1 MMRRI
6 ERKIGAFNCYLYGWE
21 EEAPCSESAAVP
33 LLIRQS
39 AATPLL
45 IQPVDDHDLEVLD
58 SEVAE
63 IERLLQ
69 GSAAGAEP
77 CGNAAGCAFRL
88 AAFKVNDWNDDLSPW
103 EAPPAFGKE
112 PFGGGATKT
121 LAYIEEELLP
131 GLVELT
137 DGQSD
142 AADLK
147 QTAAPVILGGNSL
160 AGLFALWA
168 GTQAERF
175 LGIAAASPSV
185 WFPRWIEH
193 AEEHWQGVGAAGFPR
208 RIYLSLGNKEEKTR
222 NPVMARVGDCIRQQ
236 QEILTAAGVENT
248 LVWEQGNHF
257 REPDLR
263 TARAFA
269 WVLKGLR
276 AAAK

>member
-6 ERKIGAFNCYLYGWE
+6 ERKIGTFNSYLYGWE

-33 LLIRQS
+33 LLI
-39 AATPLL
+39 
-45 IQPVDDHDLEVLD
+45 QPVDDHDLEGLD

-63 IERLLQ
+63 IERLY
-69 GSAAGAEP
+69 GG
-77 CGNAAGCAFRL
+77 AFRL
-88 AAFKVNDWNDDLSPW
+88 AAFKVKDWNMDLSPW

-112 PFGGGATKT
+112 SFGGGAAET
-121 LAYIEEELLP
+121 LAYVENELLP
-131 GLVELT
+131 ALT
-137 DGQSD
+137 ED
-142 AADLK
+142 
-147 QTAAPVILGGNSL
+147 APVILGGYSL

-175 LGIAAASPSV
+175 LGIAAASPSL
-185 WFPRWIEH
+185 WFPGWIEY
-193 AEEHWQGVGAAGFPR
+193 AEKATYPR

-222 NPVMARVGDCIRQQ
+222 NQMMARAGDCIRRQ
-236 QEILTAAGVENT
+236 QEILTAAGIENT
-248 LVWEQGNHF
+248 LVWELGNHF

-276 AAAK
+276 AEAE

>member
-1 MMRRI
+1 MMRRT
-6 ERKIGAFNCYLYGWE
+6 EKQIGAFDCYLYGWE

-39 AATPLL
+39 AAVPLL
-45 IQPVDDHDLEVLD
+45 IQPADDHDLEVLD

-63 IERLLQ
+63 IERLY
-69 GSAAGAEP
+69 GG
-77 CGNAAGCAFRL
+77 AFRL
-88 AAFKVNDWNDDLSPW
+88 AAFKVKDWNMDLSPW

-112 PFGGGATKT
+112 PFGGGAEET
-121 LAYIEEELLP
+121 LAYVENELLP
-131 GLVELT
+131 TLT
-137 DGQSD
+137 EE
-142 AADLK
+142 
-147 QTAAPVILGGNSL
+147 APVILGGYSL
-160 AGLFALWA
+160 AGLFAMWA

-185 WFPRWIEH
+185 WFPGWIEH
-193 AEEHWQGVGAAGFPR
+193 AEEYWQGAGAAGFPR

-269 WVLKGLR
+269 WVLKGL
-276 AAAK
+276 K

>member
-1 MMRRI
+1 MMRRT
-6 ERKIGAFNCYLYGWE
+6 EKRIGAFDCYLYGWE

-33 LLIRQS
+33 LLI
-39 AATPLL
+39 
-45 IQPVDDHDLEVLD
+45 QPADDHDLEVLD

-63 IERLLQ
+63 IERLY
-69 GSAAGAEP
+69 GG
-77 CGNAAGCAFRL
+77 AFRL
-88 AAFKVNDWNDDLSPW
+88 AAFKVKDWNMDLSPW

-112 PFGGGATKT
+112 PFGGGAAKT

-137 DGQSD
+137 DGQSE

-147 QTAAPVILGGNSL
+147 QAAATPVILGGYSL

-168 GTQAERF
+168 GTQTERF

-185 WFPRWIEH
+185 WFPGWIEH
-193 AEEHWQGVGAAGFPR
+193 VEEYWQGAGAAGFPR

-222 NPVMARVGDCIRQQ
+222 NQTMARVGDCIRRQ
-236 QEILTAAGVENT
+236 QEILTAAGIENT

-269 WVLKGLR
+269 WVLKGL
-276 AAAK
+276 K